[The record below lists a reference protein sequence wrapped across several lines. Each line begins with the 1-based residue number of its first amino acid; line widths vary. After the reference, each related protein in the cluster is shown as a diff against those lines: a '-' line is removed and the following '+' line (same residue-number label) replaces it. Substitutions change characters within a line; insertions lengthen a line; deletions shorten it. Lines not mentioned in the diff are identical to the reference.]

1 MLKDNA
7 KELQNIFRCMNQ
19 YESDVSK
26 AHCIIEN
33 VIRGLP
39 EQEQEDENSMYYK
52 LAEAMKILENI

>member
-1 MLKDNA
+1 
-7 KELQNIFRCMNQ
+7 MNQ